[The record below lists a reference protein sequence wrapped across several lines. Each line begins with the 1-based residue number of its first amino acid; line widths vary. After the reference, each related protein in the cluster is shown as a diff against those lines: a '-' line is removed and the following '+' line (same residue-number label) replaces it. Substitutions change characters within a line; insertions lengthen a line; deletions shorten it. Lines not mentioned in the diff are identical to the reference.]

1 VLNSTTGFV
10 KSRFW
15 VKDRDSVVCN
25 VCERRCRIPYNRV
38 GICGNYK
45 NIDGVL
51 YNIGYGHI
59 SAVES
64 RPIEIKPLFHY
75 WPNSTSTTFSFWGC
89 NFYCP
94 WCQNYHLSF
103 SHPRDDDKVLLPN
116 ELIEFAKIFRD
127 EGFSASFNEPTVS
140 VEYLVDLAAMAI
152 KEGFYFMIVT
162 NGYQTLDVI
171 NEMLSVG
178 IDGWSIDI
186 KGCPRM
192 KKVLPN
198 IDHGIVYRNAKHI
211 VDYGGHV
218 EMVYLV
224 VTNTN
229 DFDEC
234 VDWIIGKH
242 LDVLGPEIP
251 LHVNRYY
258 PANRWTEPP
267 TSIGKLLN
275 IAYKARREGLKYVYI
290 GNIGDPDLESTRC
303 PKCGKMLIFRY
314 RYRVREFNL
323 VMEGGTYRC
332 PRCGY
337 SVPIRGKYIDK
348 KIKIG
353 L

>member
-1 VLNSTTGFV
+1 MLSFV
-10 KSRFW
+10 EGRFW
-15 VKDRDSVVCN
+15 IRDGDKVVCN
-25 VCERRCRIPYNRV
+25 VCERRCRIPNNMV

-45 NIDGVL
+45 NIGGIL
-51 YNIGYGHI
+51 YNIGYGRL

-75 WPNSTSTTFSFWGC
+75 WPNSTATTFSFWGC

-103 SHPRDDDKVLLPN
+103 THPKDEDRVLLPDK
-116 ELIEFAKIFRD
+116 LLDLAKLFGD

-140 VEYLVDLAAMAI
+140 VEYLIDLAELAT
-152 KEGFYFMIVT
+152 KQGFYFMVVT

-171 NEMLSVG
+171 NKMLEVN

-186 KGCPRM
+186 KGCPKM
-192 KKVLPN
+192 KRALPN
-198 IDHGIVYRNAKHI
+198 IDHAVVYRNAKYI
-211 VDYGGHV
+211 LDRGNHV

-234 VDWIIGKH
+234 VEWIIGKH
-242 LDVLGPEIP
+242 LDMLGPKVP

-258 PANRWTEPP
+258 PANRWIEPP
-267 TSIGKLLN
+267 TPIDKLLE
-275 IAYKARREGLKYVYI
+275 IARKAKREGIEFVYV
-290 GNIGDPDLESTRC
+290 GNVGDPELESTRC

-314 RYRVREFNL
+314 GYRVREFNL
-323 VMEGGTYRC
+323 VFEEGSYRC

-337 SVPIRGKYIDK
+337 VIPIRGRYIGK
-348 KIKIG
+348 KR
-353 L
+353 LLWL